1 MNEIIAQYREKAGN
15 NFNFHRFDLTE
26 NRAEDIKCV
35 LESGSLFESKKL
47 VVIEYAFAAAESF
60 PQIKSAVAAARH
72 ALDTILILWDGALDN
87 AGSGRLKEIHPVT
100 PPKPR
105 PLGWRGLTTESHISA
120 SLGEV
125 SSLEARSN
133 GVQDAGAKSQEFR
146 LLAPREL
153 KKWLEE
159 EARTRGV
166 ALKPD
171 DFLRLAS
178 WGADLWRI
186 ANELDKMALLNGRN
200 TQRNISFSVEPP
212 TIFHLGDVFFTSR
225 AKALPALFDLLDGGQ
240 DEFNTFS
247 YLSGQARNLYLVKSC
262 EEQKKV
268 IPKSIAPHPYVVKK
282 SAAITRTIPA
292 KNLEQGVKRFFEEDF
307 KIKIGLSRP
316 KESLVHILF
325 SSR

>member
-87 AGSGRLKEIHPVT
+87 AGSGRLKEI
-100 PPKPR
+100 
-105 PLGWRGLTTESHISA
+105 
-120 SLGEV
+120 
-125 SSLEARSN
+125 
-133 GVQDAGAKSQEFR
+133 QDADVKSQEFR

-247 YLSGQARNLYLVKSC
+247 YLSGRARNLYLVKSC
-262 EEQKKV
+262 EEQKKA

-282 SAAITRTIPA
+282 SAVITRTIPT